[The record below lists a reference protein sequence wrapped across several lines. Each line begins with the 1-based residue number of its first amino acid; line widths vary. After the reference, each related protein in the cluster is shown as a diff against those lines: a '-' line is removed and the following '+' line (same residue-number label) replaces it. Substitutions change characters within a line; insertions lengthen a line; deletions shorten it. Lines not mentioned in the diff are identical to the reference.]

1 VRCREPE
8 TSERRTRSSRKNILA
23 AKKNLGEDL
32 CVRDCALEHRTRN
45 KFRLEKERVVG
56 GEKFVTEI

>member
-1 VRCREPE
+1 
-8 TSERRTRSSRKNILA
+8 
-23 AKKNLGEDL
+23 L